1 MVCLMFE
8 ILHFLKPQN
17 CVERVNIASIQEFR
31 SCFFCKILIEYVFLA
46 AVQRISIIYIPTFIV
61 RMRSVNDGTDPGQVA
76 EPAAAV
82 PGDQAA
88 ATKGLAAAMEDSQA
102 RPVPPLHH
110 NWSDLLFI
118 MDVMEDNAVDPC
130 DILVFI
136 SKSDDLISV
145 LEDKK
150 VDVNMSKLDVTSG
163 TVTLVYTD
171 AGIIERLLGKTD
183 I

>member
-1 MVCLMFE
+1 M
-8 ILHFLKPQN
+8 
-17 CVERVNIASIQEFR
+17 
-31 SCFFCKILIEYVFLA
+31 
-46 AVQRISIIYIPTFIV
+46 
-61 RMRSVNDGTDPGQVA
+61 
-76 EPAAAV
+76 

-88 ATKGLAAAMEDSQA
+88 AANGVAAAVEDIQA
-102 RPVPPLHH
+102 RPGPPRHH

-171 AGIIERLLGKTD
+171 AGIIEKLLGKRD

>member
-1 MVCLMFE
+1 M
-8 ILHFLKPQN
+8 
-17 CVERVNIASIQEFR
+17 
-31 SCFFCKILIEYVFLA
+31 
-46 AVQRISIIYIPTFIV
+46 
-61 RMRSVNDGTDPGQVA
+61 
-76 EPAAAV
+76 

-88 ATKGLAAAMEDSQA
+88 AANGVAAAVEDISQA
-102 RPVPPLHH
+102 RPVPPRHH

-171 AGIIERLLGKTD
+171 AGIIEKLLGNRD

>member
-1 MVCLMFE
+1 
-8 ILHFLKPQN
+8 
-17 CVERVNIASIQEFR
+17 
-31 SCFFCKILIEYVFLA
+31 
-46 AVQRISIIYIPTFIV
+46 
-61 RMRSVNDGTDPGQVA
+61 MRSVDDGTDPGQVA

-88 ATKGLAAAMEDSQA
+88 AANGVAAAVVDSQA
-102 RPVPPLHH
+102 RPVPPRHH

-118 MDVMEDNAVDPC
+118 MDVMEDNAVEPC

-171 AGIIERLLGKTD
+171 AGIIERLLGKRD